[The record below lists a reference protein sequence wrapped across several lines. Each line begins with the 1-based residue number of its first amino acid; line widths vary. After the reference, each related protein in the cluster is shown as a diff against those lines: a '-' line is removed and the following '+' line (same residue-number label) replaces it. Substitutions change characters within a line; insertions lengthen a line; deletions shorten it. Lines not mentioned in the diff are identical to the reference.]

1 MKVNEKQ
8 YLKAHTVL
16 SMRNTLA
23 IGCTRVIL
31 FAACLLVFGAGLFP
45 FNCRSA
51 AAQQEPETDMTPEE
65 IQTILD
71 ELFQSEGS
79 DFTYTSEGRS
89 DPFVPFVTDSS
100 QSSSAKSDDV
110 VLIGLRKYE
119 PGQLQLVAIVFA
131 ENDPIAMVQDSLGK
145 GYILHR
151 GTKIGRTGE
160 VEDISPNVITIKQ
173 MVSTPTRKQR
183 YKTIEMILRKEGDKR
198 Q

>member
-1 MKVNEKQ
+1 
-8 YLKAHTVL
+8 
-16 SMRNTLA
+16 
-23 IGCTRVIL
+23 
-31 FAACLLVFGAGLFP
+31 
-45 FNCRSA
+45 
-51 AAQQEPETDMTPEE
+51 MTPEE